1 MRNNNKNHQIK
12 MTNKKTHHDSLNVEQ
27 TLISSEAFIDKYK
40 KPIMY
45 VFIAIIVL
53 VGGYFLYRHFISEPR
68 AAKAN
73 ELMYK
78 GQQYFASDDYEKALN
93 GDGQG
98 FPGFVKIAS
107 EYGSSKAG
115 NLAKL
120 YAGLSYAK
128 TGKYQEAVK
137 ELEEFSSC
145 NDEMI
150 SPAALGALGNCY
162 AELNQLDKAT
172 STLME
177 AAKKADNN
185 SLSPIY
191 LMQAGK
197 IFEAQGQKDK
207 ALECYQEIKT
217 KYVNSMQYGEIDKYI
232 ERASK

>member
-1 MRNNNKNHQIK
+1 
-12 MTNKKTHHDSLNVEQ
+12 MTNKRTHHDSLNVEQ

-53 VGGYFLYRHFISEPR
+53 VGGYFLYRNFVSAPR

-78 GQQYFASDDYEKALN
+78 GQEYFAADDYEKALN

-107 EYGSSKAG
+107 EYGGSKAG

-137 ELEEFSSC
+137 ELESFSDC
-145 NDEMI
+145 GDEMI
-150 SPAALGALGNCY
+150 SPAAIGALGNCY
-162 AELNQLDKAT
+162 AELDQPDKAT
-172 STLME
+172 ETLMK
-177 AAKKADNN
+177 AARKADNN

-191 LMQAGK
+191 LMQAGE
-197 IFEAQGQKDK
+197 IFESQGKKDK
-207 ALECYQEIKT
+207 ALECYKEIKT
-217 KYVNSMQYGEIDKYI
+217 KYVNSMQYNDIDKYI
-232 ERASK
+232 ERASR